1 MHERWVAGPEVP
13 CIRRWL
19 PCLPVRPAGHAQL
32 LRGRPGS
39 PSPATCIL
47 CHVRSSACCFTGRRT
62 CGCRKRKPGLPL
74 SVPRAPSLS
83 EVISSNWS
91 DPVIAQ
97 GSPSS
102 GRAPSTSETSE
113 GIVTLAQK
121 TCGSKATLTAQGGKR
136 RKQTSKCQVPLHC
149 LPSPSCLC
157 GGRKDT
163 CILLGNK
170 EPTLAEKSN
179 TQRQAFLFFFTGGE
193 RYFQTFLFFLSSSP
207 CTAKE

>member
-1 MHERWVAGPEVP
+1 MAALPACAASRPRTALTGPP
-13 CIRRWL
+13 RQPL
-19 PCLPVRPAGHAQL
+19 PCHVHSLPRAFLCMLLHGQTDVRMPQ
-32 LRGRPGS
+32 
-39 PSPATCIL
+39 
-47 CHVRSSACCFTGRRT
+47 
-62 CGCRKRKPGLPL
+62 RKPGLPL

-149 LPSPSCLC
+149 LPPPSCLC

-179 TQRQAFLFFFTGGE
+179 TQRQAFLFFFTGGNVIS
-193 RYFQTFLFFLSSSP
+193 RPFFSSSHLLHVRP
-207 CTAKE
+207 KNKQGFLTHHNKDKN